1 MMEDPTP
8 GAMLSVDQQLD
19 WAELNYK
26 SPMELGWWGWFTP
39 LRHLPC
45 NSEQAVTCHFNE
57 TANFLVTQ
65 EVDGHGHQHL
75 ACPRPRQGVCEE
87 GNGTWGPTTQTWER
101 GGTGLTLGT
110 PAPPASLL
118 FDSCSHCP

>member
-1 MMEDPTP
+1 MEDPTL

-19 WAELNYK
+19 WAGLNCK
-26 SPMELGWWGWFTP
+26 SPMELGWWGWFMP

-65 EVDGHGHQHL
+65 EVDRHGHQRL
-75 ACPRPRQGVCEE
+75 ACPRPHQGVCEE
-87 GNGTWGPTTQTWER
+87 GNGTWVQLTRRER
-101 GGTGLTLGT
+101 GGTGLTVGT
-110 PAPPASLL
+110 PAPQASLR